1 MLNMNTWLI
10 ILLNSILLFFVTIV
24 IGKYIKKKPL
34 SRATPF
40 DFISYTVISI
50 IITLTS
56 LNLID
61 NISFGLIALGVW
73 VLFPIALDYL
83 SMKSKWVYNVLHGKE
98 RVLVKN
104 GKVMEDNI
112 SKERITGQE
121 FLQEMR
127 SKKAFNLADVEFAVM
142 ETTGD
147 INVSLKADKNP
158 VTSFDLGKKVAPKTE
173 PQTVILDGNILNE
186 GLTNAGLNHG
196 WLKTQ
201 LQNKG
206 VALENVF
213 IGQVD
218 SSGDLYVDLFD
229 DMIQVPK
236 AQIKEMLYASIQKSQ
251 ADLMSFSLDCDDNDA
266 KKMYSE
272 NAKKLYNI
280 LKKLE
285 PYLLR

>member
-1 MLNMNTWLI
+1 MDSWLI
-10 ILLNSILLFFVTIV
+10 VLFKSIILFFLTFV
-24 IGKYIKKKPL
+24 ITKYLKRKTL
-34 SRATPF
+34 ARSTPF
-40 DFISYTVISI
+40 DFISYAIIAI
-50 IITLTS
+50 IISLSS
-56 LNLID
+56 LNVID
-61 NISFGLIALGVW
+61 NIFFALITLAVW
-73 VLFPIALDYL
+73 VVLPIAFDFL
-83 SMKSKWVYNVLHGKE
+83 SMKSKVIYNIMYGKE

-104 GKVMEDNI
+104 GKIMEDNL
-112 SKERITGQE
+112 SKERITPQE

-127 SKKAFNLADVEFAVM
+127 SKKAFNLADVEFAVL
-142 ETTGD
+142 ESTGD
-147 INVSLKADKNP
+147 INISLKGDKEP
-158 VTSFDLGKKVAPKTE
+158 ITPHDLGKKVSPKAE

-201 LQNKG
+201 LEIQG

-236 AQIKEMLYASIQKSQ
+236 SQVKEMLYATIEKSQ
-251 ADLMSFSLDCDDNDA
+251 ADLMSFSLDCDDEKA
-266 KKMYSE
+266 KDMYNQ
-272 NAKKLYNI
+272 NAKKLECI
-280 LKKLE
+280 MKKLK